1 MVEGEGTRRDE
12 ERGGRRRRL
21 CYHFLRPLTSMNLR
35 NIAGEAEGG
44 KMRLDT
50 AGEGC
55 EGRWVKVLVSGGE
68 GEVGREARLGRGQ
81 GWDL

>member
-1 MVEGEGTRRDE
+1 
-12 ERGGRRRRL
+12 
-21 CYHFLRPLTSMNLR
+21 MNLR